1 MKRKEAKRRSVD
13 MIQQIKEWQ
22 KDPEFIR
29 AAYEFVR
36 LHTGHSP
43 R

>member
-1 MKRKEAKRRSVD
+1 MKTKSCKKDFWKE
-13 MIQQIKEWQ
+13 IKEHQ

-36 LHTGHSP
+36 LTTGHSP
-43 R
+43 K